1 MSNTIRNGRGRRADD
16 IVHDG
21 VCLLHREEV
30 DDLQEKVE
38 TAVVESS
45 KTSGRFT
52 AMLWFLGV
60 IGSILTIG
68 VAVLISKT
76 SDIQTLLSK
85 NDVILMQHT
94 ERIEALRK
102 DVDEIRSRNRYIDQ
116 QGQAKSFS
124 DQMGSKR

>member
-1 MSNTIRNGRGRRADD
+1 MGEFEPKRENTGRRDYD
-16 IVHDG
+16 PG
-21 VCLLHREEV
+21 CLLHREEM
-30 DDLQEKVE
+30 DDLHEKVNQSV
-38 TAVVESS
+38 AESS
-45 KTSGRFT
+45 KTSGRFM

-60 IGSILTIG
+60 IGSILSLG
-68 VAVLISKT
+68 VVILISKT